1 MRTQGTGN
9 FLTRRSWFR
18 AIITEDVVLCGSS
31 ALEMLEMFNGLINQD
46 YVEVYALEKGKYENF
61 DYHIVETFDNLDIVQ
76 FGNVRCTSFEQT
88 VNDMLS
94 DMYNAD
100 IWALTEALSN
110 YYYSH
115 SESFDGLNIRPENM
129 AAFESVREEAINYY
143 NC

>member
-61 DYHIVETFDNLDIVQ
+61 DYHIVETFDNLDLVQ

-110 YYYSH
+110 YFYSH
-115 SESFDGLNIRPENM
+115 HESFDGLNIRPENM